1 MIGHYTDGMRNPVE
15 ATITREALEARRSGA
30 EEARNPE
37 PRANV
42 LLRLHV
48 LASGSKGNCSV
59 VENLETG
66 ACIVIDCGISKS
78 AFMTRCAEC
87 GLDPTS
93 VEAILVTHEHS
104 DHTKGLG
111 VLTRGLAKCGAHPAL
126 YASAVVHSASAD
138 LRAIEDAVDLR
149 YFRSGDDLALA
160 GMSVHVFPT
169 SHDAAESFGFRFD
182 CARDPSRYSVQD
194 STRDC
199 ELDYAQGSACDCDR
213 GSIHGSALDHNRSTN
228 SNPARDSIRDCARD
242 SISNSTLDHVHDSIG
257 FMTDTG
263 VPTGESLEALQHC
276 RVLAIEANHDLDM
289 LANGPYPYYL
299 KERIT
304 SERGH
309 LSNVQSASLLDQLL
323 CNETER
329 VIGMHISQNN
339 NTYTLP
345 QSALSTVL
353 SQNDHPAFALVGY
366 QSRPISVN

>member
-30 EEARNPE
+30 EETRNPE
-37 PRANV
+37 PRANA

-111 VLTRGLAKCGAHPAL
+111 VLTRGLAKCGTHPPL
-126 YASAVVHSASAD
+126 YASAAVHSASAD

-149 YFRSGDDLALA
+149 YFRRGDDLALA
-160 GMSVHVFPT
+160 GASAHVFPT

-182 CARDPSRYSVQD
+182 CAK
-194 STRDC
+194 
-199 ELDYAQGSACDCDR
+199 DR
-213 GSIHGSALDHNRSTN
+213 VR
-228 SNPARDSIRDCARD
+228 
-242 SISNSTLDHVHDSIG
+242 DSIG

-299 KERIT
+299 KERIA